1 MSQTEPVPASGAPGL
16 LDADLLRVVVEHS
29 EQGISVYD
37 ANRRL
42 ILWNDRWL
50 ALLGLPARFAR
61 HGTPLSEI
69 LQWRAE
75 QGVFGPGDPAI
86 EARRRLAQFVGDRTQ
101 EWERRGADGRWL
113 HFRRSP
119 IAGGGVA
126 TFITD
131 ITAQRIRESALDERQ
146 AALRTVLENMDQG
159 IVMIDGALRVVA
171 ANQTVLDWFGIPRE
185 AHPDGIPYADVM
197 RRIYAGAGIMEPDLT
212 RRIERELADP
222 AHFAARIYQLTA
234 PDGRTVEVRQRPLA
248 DGGVVRVYT
257 DISERLQTEDDL
269 EASRAE
275 AIEATRLLAD
285 ALDNSTDGFVLW
297 DRDLRLTIWN
307 AAYARLVPGVADILE
322 TGLTLPDFVATA
334 VTRGALQKD
343 PGESD
348 EDAIDRWLERYQ
360 QNTTYEHQ
368 RAAGGWMLSSNRVL
382 ADGSILWTRTDITP
396 IKVREAEQAEHSARL
411 EDLTRKLDLARLE
424 AEQASR
430 AKSRFL
436 AQVSHELRTPLNAV
450 LGFSD
455 VMRQQHFG
463 QLGNERYVS
472 YAEDI
477 HGAGSHLLQV
487 INQILDLAKVEAGR
501 MAIEPQRNSL
511 RRLVQ
516 ESVKL
521 VSSQAEAIH
530 LKIDADVPD
539 LPLWADRRL
548 AKQALVNILGNAIKF
563 TPPGGHVRVEAGIA
577 EDATLISIADT
588 GAGMTEAEIE
598 TAMEPFG
605 RVDSTAK
612 RAREGT
618 GLGLPLV
625 KAFLELHGGRIE
637 IQSEKGRGT
646 AIRMFFPLPPD
657 TQA

>member
-1 MSQTEPVPASGAPGL
+1 MSQTEPVPASGASGL

-50 ALLGLPARFAR
+50 RLLGLPARFAR
-61 HGTPLSEI
+61 YGMPLGDI
-69 LQWRAE
+69 LLWRAE
-75 QGVFGPGDPAI
+75 QGHYGPGDPVA
-86 EARRRLAQFVGDRTQ
+86 EAQRRLAQFVGDRTH
-101 EWERRGADGRWL
+101 EWDRRGPDGRWL
-113 HFRRSP
+113 HFRRTP

-126 TFITD
+126 NFITD
-131 ITAQRIRESALDERQ
+131 ITAQRARETDLEERQ
-146 AALRTVLENMDQG
+146 TALRTVLENMDQG

-171 ANQTVLDWFGIPRE
+171 ANKTVLDWFGIPP
-185 AHPDGIPYADVM
+185 ASHPDGVSYPDVM
-197 RRIYAGAGIMEPDLT
+197 RGIYARAGIAEPELS

-222 AHFAARIYQLTA
+222 HHFAGRVYRIDI
-234 PDGRTVEVRQRPLA
+234 PSGRTVEVHQRPLP

-257 DISERLQTEDDL
+257 DISERLRVEDDL
-269 EASRAE
+269 ETSRAE
-275 AIEATRLLAD
+275 AIEATKLLAD

-307 AAYARLVPGVADILE
+307 DAYAKLVPGVADILRV
-322 TGLTLPDFVATA
+322 GLTLPDFVAIA
-334 VTRGALQKD
+334 VSRGALQKT
-343 PGESD
+343 PEESD
-348 EDAIDRWLERYQ
+348 EEAIRRWLDRYQ

-368 RAAGGWMLSSNRVL
+368 RAAGGWMLSSNRML

-396 IKVREAEQAEHSARL
+396 IKVREAEQAVHAARL

-455 VMRQQHFG
+455 VMRHQHFG
-463 QLGNERYVS
+463 GLGNERYVA

-501 MAIEPQRNSL
+501 MVVEPQRNSL

-516 ESVKL
+516 ESIKL
-521 VSSQAEAIH
+521 VVSQAEASH
-530 LKIDADVPD
+530 LQISADVPD

-563 TPPGGHVRVEAGIA
+563 TPPGGRVDVEAQIFD
-577 EDATLISIADT
+577 DATLISIADT
-588 GAGMTEAEIE
+588 GGGMTAAEIQ

-612 RAREGT
+612 RAGEGT

-625 KAFLELHGGRIE
+625 KAFLDLHGGRME

-646 AIRMFFPLPPD
+646 TIRMYFPLAPD
-657 TQA
+657 GSA